1 MKINKVTL
9 FCGGS
14 GSESIIKYFLNQK
27 NVELTLLINAY
38 DDGKST
44 GALRKNIPGLLGP
57 SDFRKNFSYLINLF
71 SDEQRNLKKVFEFRF
86 KKKIVLNNFYFDI
99 KNSKN
104 LKKYIPEEINLLE
117 NEVKKKLLNYLL
129 ISIEYLKS
137 TRINLFDFSLGNLI
151 FAGIFL
157 NERNNFNLTVKKF
170 TNFISTNTKIINI
183 SNNQNRWLVAIN
195 KNNKIIHDEPNLVE
209 KKQFVPIKEIY
220 LIKKKKN
227 LSFLNKKNALKYLKK
242 INSIP
247 NINHE
252 AKNIILKS
260 DYIIYGP
267 GTQHSSLFPSYIIA
281 NKYIKKSK
289 AEKIMVMNLEQ
300 DNDIQDLKSKEILK
314 QALKY
319 LKFKSK
325 TNEVINTVLVDENC
339 KFNNL
344 GIKFKDTKIKKSN
357 LRNNFFKKIHSGKRI
372 YDEIFY
378 TNERKSKK
386 LMIFLNL
393 KYENSLNVD
402 HVDQIFNQ
410 DWSKLFNKLTV
421 IVNSKRNLT
430 TKKIPNIYF
439 VNLKENFPEIL
450 IFNKWYKKNYDYLV
464 TISGDGYYD
473 LSKIVD
479 HINLVEHLNCGLL
492 IGSRNQSRH
501 QHFDNIKKIYGKN
514 RVLYFLSKISEFFF
528 IIIYFLKLNFFLT
541 DPNSGYRIY
550 SKQNMNFI
558 KIKKNLKTP
567 SVILKNLVK
576 EKNEV
581 IEVPIKYYVKR
592 NFSTIILRFN
602 QALRNIKGL
611 YFD

>member
-1 MKINKVTL
+1 
-9 FCGGS
+9 
-14 GSESIIKYFLNQK
+14 
-27 NVELTLLINAY
+27 
-38 DDGKST
+38 
-44 GALRKNIPGLLGP
+44 
-57 SDFRKNFSYLINLF
+57 
-71 SDEQRNLKKVFEFRF
+71 
-86 KKKIVLNNFYFDI
+86 
-99 KNSKN
+99 
-104 LKKYIPEEINLLE
+104 
-117 NEVKKKLLNYLL
+117 
-129 ISIEYLKS
+129 
-137 TRINLFDFSLGNLI
+137 
-151 FAGIFL
+151 
-157 NERNNFNLTVKKF
+157 
-170 TNFISTNTKIINI
+170 
-183 SNNQNRWLVAIN
+183 
-195 KNNKIIHDEPNLVE
+195 
-209 KKQFVPIKEIY
+209 
-220 LIKKKKN
+220 
-227 LSFLNKKNALKYLKK
+227 
-242 INSIP
+242 
-247 NINHE
+247 
-252 AKNIILKS
+252 
-260 DYIIYGP
+260 
-267 GTQHSSLFPSYIIA
+267 
-281 NKYIKKSK
+281 
-289 AEKIMVMNLEQ
+289 MNLEQ